1 MTIKIHPDVGQIL
14 ICDFSGFSQ
23 PEITKRRPVIN
34 LTPRRRVG
42 TICTVVPLST
52 TAPEPVQA
60 WNARLRVNLPKPYDN
75 PECWIKGDMLYTVS
89 FSRLDLFY
97 TGKVNGKRQ
106 YVYPFVS
113 PEEMKLVWK
122 CVMYGLGRADVLK
135 APSPGEK
142 SQVLIE
148 ERIVRKT
155 TVLCGNTT
163 NPLDF
168 DDPPF

>member
-1 MTIKIHPDVGQIL
+1 M
-14 ICDFSGFSQ
+14 
-23 PEITKRRPVIN
+23 
-34 LTPRRRVG
+34 
-42 TICTVVPLST
+42 
-52 TAPEPVQA
+52 QA
-60 WNARLRVNLPKPYDN
+60 WNARLLVNLPKPYDK

-89 FSRLDLFY
+89 FSRLDLFF

-113 PEEMKLVWK
+113 PEEMRLVWK

-135 APSPGEK
+135 DLPAKGSQ
-142 SQVLIE
+142 QVLIE

-155 TVLCGNTT
+155 TVVRASHAD
-163 NPLDF
+163 PLDI

>member
-1 MTIKIHPDVGQIL
+1 MH
-14 ICDFSGFSQ
+14 
-23 PEITKRRPVIN
+23 
-34 LTPRRRVG
+34 
-42 TICTVVPLST
+42 
-52 TAPEPVQA
+52 
-60 WNARLRVNLPKPYDN
+60 VNLPKPFDN

-122 CVMYGLGRADVLK
+122 CVMYGLGRADLLK
-135 APSPGEK
+135 ASPTEGTPK
-142 SQVLIE
+142 VLIE

-155 TVLCGNTT
+155 TVMCENATDS
-163 NPLDF
+163 LDF
-168 DDPPF
+168 EVPPF